1 MLKKI
6 KIMIYLWNGTP
17 IEKAQAMISFFSPA
31 VQCGYGAYETLRTYR
46 GNVFKKEAH
55 LERLMRSAA
64 MIGLRLPHSLSEINQ
79 WVEGTLKSITGE
91 AKISIV
97 VVPEGVMIGAESLQI
112 NSEIYNGVALKSV
125 FRPRSNPDLKTLSS
139 RLDGY
144 IAQQMAE
151 RDDFFSAVLTDA
163 DERVTECAKAN
174 IFWFDGEKLS
184 TPDDGI
190 MKGVTRELVLEHS
203 CFPLKL
209 QTCTLRELCRSEE
222 VFLTC
227 TSMGIV
233 PVTRIDDEEIGNG
246 IVGER
251 TQKLMKI
258 FEKLSR

>member
-1 MLKKI
+1 
-6 KIMIYLWNGTP
+6 MIYLWNGTP
-17 IEKAQAMISFFSPA
+17 IGKENAMISFFSPA
-31 VQCGYGAYETLRTYR
+31 VQCGYGAYETLRTYS
-46 GNVFKKEAH
+46 GKVFKKEEH
-55 LERLMRSAA
+55 LDRLMRSAA
-64 MIGLRLPHSLSEINQ
+64 MIGLRLPHSLSEIDT
-79 WVEGTLKSITGE
+79 WIGAALKSVTGE

-97 VVPEGVMIGAESLQI
+97 VVPEGVMVGAEELLI
-112 NSEIYNGVALKSV
+112 DAEIYKGVALKSV

-151 RDDFFSAVLTDA
+151 RDEFFSAVLTDA
-163 DERVTECAKAN
+163 DENVTECAKAN

-233 PVTRIDDEEIGNG
+233 PVVKIDDVEIGDG
-246 IVGER
+246 TAGER
-251 TQKLMKI
+251 TRQLMKI
-258 FEKLSR
+258 FEKQIK

>member
-1 MLKKI
+1 M
-6 KIMIYLWNGTP
+6 MYLWNGMP
-17 IEKAQAMISFFSPA
+17 VEKENAIISFFSPA
-31 VQCGYGAYETLRTYR
+31 VQCGYGAYETLRTYS
-46 GNVFKKEAH
+46 GKVFKKEEH
-55 LERLMRSAA
+55 LDRLMRSAA
-64 MIGLRLPHSLSEINQ
+64 MIGLRFPSSVSQIGEWI
-79 WVEGTLKSITGE
+79 EETLKSITGE
-91 AKISIV
+91 AKITIV
-97 VVPEGVMIGAESLQI
+97 VIPEGVMVGAEALQI
-112 NSEIYNGVALKSV
+112 DPGIYNGVALKSV
-125 FRPRSNPDLKTLSS
+125 FRPRSNPDFKTLSS

-163 DERVTECAKAN
+163 DEKVTECAKAN

-184 TPDDGI
+184 TPDDRI

-233 PVTRIDDEEIGNG
+233 PVTRIDDEEIGSG
-246 IVGER
+246 TVGER
-251 TQKLMKI
+251 TRQLMNI
-258 FEKLSR
+258 FEKLCQ

>member
-1 MLKKI
+1 
-6 KIMIYLWNGTP
+6 MIYLWNGTP
-17 IEKAQAMISFFSPA
+17 IEKEKAMISFFSPA

-46 GNVFKKEAH
+46 GNVFKKEEH
-55 LERLMRSAA
+55 LDRLMRSSA
-64 MIGLRLPHSLSEINQ
+64 MIGLRLPHSLSEIDT
-79 WVEGTLKSITGE
+79 WIGVALKSVTRD

-97 VVPEGVMIGAESLQI
+97 VVPEGVMVGAEELVI
-112 NSEIYNGVALKSV
+112 DPEIYKGVALKSV

-151 RDDFFSAVLTDA
+151 RDEFFSAVLTDG
-163 DERVTECAKAN
+163 DENVTECAKAN

-233 PVTRIDDEEIGNG
+233 PVVKIDDVEIGDG
-246 IVGER
+246 TAGER
-251 TQKLMKI
+251 TRQLMKI